1 MTQIFGDFIEDLP
14 DSQEYL
20 IIGFSPSAV
29 PLQQR
34 WRNNGLSAD
43 FLAEYLATFFRGS
56 ENDFLPESSNNSGS
70 IIDKQIEIKS
80 AVSFIANELIE
91 NAMKFNE
98 QASQHPISVGLYLH
112 SDRLVLLT
120 TNSIHFQKAEHFQ
133 ELIEELTSSDPAD
146 LYIRQ
151 LEQKTGDETCNDSQL
166 GFLTML
172 NDYMTKIGWKFEA
185 LQHNPEVIAVTTM
198 VQLQI

>member
-56 ENDFLPESSNNSGS
+56 ENDSLPESSNNSGS

-120 TNSIHFQKAEHFQ
+120 TNSIHFQKAKQFQ

-151 LEQKTGDETCNDSQL
+151 LEEKTGDETCNDSQL

-185 LQHNPEVIAVTTM
+185 LQHNREVIAVTTM